1 MKTDKQLK
9 QDVQDELESDPA
21 IDATRIG
28 VEVVNRIVTLSRPPR
43 TLF

>member
-21 IDATRIG
+21 IDAS
-28 VEVVNRIVTLSRPPR
+28 VSRSP
-43 TLF
+43 TGS